1 MKPGFPAGL
10 PFGFRPPWWGVLL
23 AAAGCAAGIALGN
36 WQSDRAAQKRAAG
49 ASMEQ
54 VALRGEFDPKH
65 TVFLDNKIY
74 RGRPGYHIVQP
85 FRFAGGKHVLVNR
98 GWAPAGASRDRLPE
112 LRTPAGEIAIAGVRL
127 QRFAHAYAPGA
138 AKPEG
143 KVWQNVAPERF
154 SAWSGLALES
164 YVIEQHSA
172 LEDGL
177 VRDWPR
183 PDLGIEKNEMYA
195 LQWYSLAAL
204 SVILLLVLNFKRD
217 GHASG

>member
-1 MKPGFPAGL
+1 MKPGFAGL
-10 PFGFRPPWWGVLL
+10 AFGFRPPWWGVML

-36 WQSDRAAQKRAAG
+36 WQSDRAGQKRAAG
-49 ASMEQ
+49 NSVEQ
-54 VALRGEFDPKH
+54 IALRGEFDPKYS
-65 TVFLDNKIY
+65 VFLDNKTY
-74 RGRPGYHIVQP
+74 RGRPGYHVVQP
-85 FRFAGGKHVLVNR
+85 FGLAGGKRVLVNR
-98 GWAPAGASRDRLPE
+98 GWAPAGATRDRLPE
-112 LRTPAGEIAIAGVRL
+112 FRTPAGEIALSGMRL
-127 QRFAHAYAPGA
+127 QRFPHAYAPDA

-143 KVWQNVAPERF
+143 RVWQNVTPEQF
-154 SAWSGLALES
+154 SAWSGLALEP

-177 VRDWPR
+177 VRDWPH
-183 PDLGIEKNEMYA
+183 PDLGVEKNEMYA